1 MVRLIDIAERAGVS
15 LGTVSAVLSG
25 RGNSIRFSKE
35 KAEKIRAIAREMN
48 YIPNFSARMLSGQSS
63 HTLGVL
69 IDSGDVAVRYEQL
82 AAIDQAA
89 ERHGYRLLIAEAH
102 ANTEKLLLNY
112 RTLLQ
117 YKVDGVICHANSVH
131 ESLRSEKNVVF
142 FGAEPFD
149 GIPSVYYDIEAG
161 YRDALAQFRAEG
173 RRFPALVLPK
183 EVERDSMRA
192 RHRAFRN
199 LEEEFTG
206 GLFILNGRKSEASDV
221 RAEIGALI
229 DEVLLPKKIDAL
241 IMQNDLLAL
250 SLLFELQLR
259 GILVPQAISVVGQD
273 NSPFCNYTRPALS
286 TIDSNLDGLGN
297 VVMELMLERL
307 EHPEL
312 PIRSVDIPT
321 LLVKRDTCLAKQ
333 HKEKIS

>member
-15 LGTVSAVLSG
+15 PGTVSAVLSG

-48 YIPNFSARMLSGQSS
+48 YIPNFSAKMLSGQSS

-89 ERHGYRLLIAEAH
+89 ERRGYRLLIAEAH
-102 ANTEKLLLNY
+102 ANAEKLLLNH

-117 YKVDGVICHANSVH
+117 YGVDGVICHANSVH
-131 ESLRSEKNVVF
+131 ESLRTEKNVVF
-142 FGAEPFD
+142 YGAEPFD
-149 GIPSVYYDIEAG
+149 GIPAVYYDIEAG
-161 YRDALAQFRAEG
+161 YRQALAQFRQEG
-173 RRFPALVLPK
+173 RKRPALVMSWDIK
-183 EVERDSMRA
+183 RDSIRA
-192 RHRAFRN
+192 RHRAFHN
-199 LEEEFTG
+199 LEDELSG
-206 GLFILNGRKSEASDV
+206 GLFTLNWGKACSSDV
-221 RAEIGALI
+221 RAEIGTLI

-259 GILVPQAISVVGQD
+259 GIPVPQAISVVGQD

-297 VVMELMLERL
+297 AVMELMLERL

-312 PIRSVDIPT
+312 PIRSVGIPT
-321 LLVKRDTCLAKQ
+321 LLVNRDTTLARQ
-333 HKEKIS
+333 HKEKN